1 MYISSIKALPYLS
14 QGIPDLPQ
22 RIPVTPGLP
31 RVVEG
36 SSKMRFW
43 GGGGK
48 QKLMKMMEGLLK
60 KPLPGTQIREL
71 PELPETHHP
80 RRLRTTIPHAPGVR
94 MT

>member
-43 GGGGK
+43 GGAWAAKVSEIDGRVAK
-48 QKLMKMMEGLLK
+48 Y
-60 KPLPGTQIREL
+60 
-71 PELPETHHP
+71 
-80 RRLRTTIPHAPGVR
+80 
-94 MT
+94 